1 MYLLSVE
8 EHIDRLLRTTKNTLI
23 LAPHVGLS
31 PIFIDRVS
39 VQDEL
44 ILDLKDEV
52 LENLE
57 NFEPRVQAQHL
68 SVQHDEKGLRLHVHT
83 IDTRMDIAL

>member
-8 EHIDRLLRTTKNTLI
+8 KHIDRILRTTKNTLI

-31 PIFIDRVS
+31 PIFMDRV

-57 NFEPRVQAQHL
+57 NFEPRVRAQDLRIEQEARGVCL
-68 SVQHDEKGLRLHVHT
+68 SIHT
-83 IDTRMDIAL
+83 TDAPIKIAL